1 MKNKKFRSIRWKFLS
16 APFLAGILAAITTI
30 GLFFLALVLADNQIW
45 LISDILNVMA
55 ELLGVLILP
64 ILVVVAIVLF
74 FFYFRLLTRKS
85 IKYLGEITATLAVIA
100 QGDLDVTI
108 PIRSNDEL
116 GLLAQNINDM
126 AAELKRSIEYER
138 NAELT
143 KNELITSVSHDLR
156 TPLTSIMGYL
166 ELITTDRYDD
176 EVRLRYYADIAH
188 QKSKSLKRMIDDLFE
203 LTTLNYGNIELKLS
217 KIDLGQL
224 LEQLTEEF
232 VPILYDRGMEYRLFL
247 PDYKI
252 ELMADAHMLVRV
264 FENLISNAIRYG
276 REGRYVDIYMERKG
290 SRAIV
295 DVANYGNP
303 IPKSELP
310 YIFDRFHRVEQSRST
325 ETGGTGLGL
334 AIAKNIVEMHGGQ
347 IKAHA
352 EGDKTVFRIMMDID
366 ESLLDETGN
375 NTINMGIIREK
386 LWRD

>member
-1 MKNKKFRSIRWKFLS
+1 MS

-30 GLFFLALVLADNQIW
+30 GLFFIALVLADNQIW

-55 ELLGVLILP
+55 EFLGVLILP

-188 QKSKSLKRMIDDLFE
+188 QKSKSLKRMIDDLFDAFSKSDLLFNSRGYFIVIKRTIKDVYITSFS
-203 LTTLNYGNIELKLS
+203 LTVVKPSLSTL
-217 KIDLGQL
+217 
-224 LEQLTEEF
+224 
-232 VPILYDRGMEYRLFL
+232 
-247 PDYKI
+247 
-252 ELMADAHMLVRV
+252 
-264 FENLISNAIRYG
+264 
-276 REGRYVDIYMERKG
+276 
-290 SRAIV
+290 
-295 DVANYGNP
+295 
-303 IPKSELP
+303 
-310 YIFDRFHRVEQSRST
+310 
-325 ETGGTGLGL
+325 
-334 AIAKNIVEMHGGQ
+334 
-347 IKAHA
+347 
-352 EGDKTVFRIMMDID
+352 
-366 ESLLDETGN
+366 
-375 NTINMGIIREK
+375 
-386 LWRD
+386 